1 MLQGVFRVSAV
12 DADAIRERREPTPIP
27 TADASRNNLIRHNT
41 VKPVGTVAC
50 LMLARPHRF
59 LIRGSLFVLAAG
71 LTTLSASSID
81 FGRQVRPLLADR
93 CFSCHGPDA
102 AQRQAGLRLD
112 QRDAAT
118 LPTASGRTPVKPGEP
133 ENSELFRRVSST
145 DLATRM
151 PPAYMGHDPL
161 DRLDVEVLRQ
171 WISEGAEYQKH
182 WAFEPPV
189 QPAEPE
195 VSDPEWLRQPLDSF
209 VLARLDVDG
218 LRPSPSAPAATWLRR
233 MALDLTGLPP
243 SLEES
248 RGFAEAVA
256 RLGEPAF
263 EEAVDRALASQQY
276 GERMAMDWLDVA
288 RYADTHGF
296 NNDSARS
303 MWRWRDWVIGAF
315 NANLPYDQF
324 VVQQLAGDLLPRP
337 TLEQRI
343 ATGFNRNHV
352 INSEGGIIEEEYR
365 VEYVA
370 DRVRTLGMAW
380 LGLTFECARC
390 HDHKFDPIS
399 QEDYYRLFAFFDN
412 VPEYGEAGRAGNAV
426 PMIPAPTPDQRIRIA
441 DLRRR
446 ADRLGRAEATRVRAW
461 KPNDDSLRDME
472 AIERVPDAAVALTCD
487 DTGIAGIAESSCAL
501 TEVAAEEPV
510 KLEDHRA
517 FTLSLWLRANSP
529 ASDAPLFSAIDYAP
543 DPASSQHGKGIGL
556 RMKGEEIELRL
567 SIRYPSYSIT
577 VRSKGAGLRPGHWRH
592 VTALYEGSEGKD
604 AMRAHASWVRLFI
617 DGREVE
623 TAVLFDDLQSGAKFQ
638 VPYHIGHDNAPSGAR
653 FDGAIDEV
661 AIWKRALSEA
671 EIRQE
676 FEATA
681 IPWALRHTD
690 SGFARVWLY
699 RKVHPNHELLGV
711 RRKLFALARSLPSTM
726 VMDEMDQRRQ
736 THVLMRG
743 RYDSPGKPVEPGV
756 PEEVLG
762 RWPRNAPANRL
773 GLARW
778 LTHPRHPTT
787 ARVVV
792 NRFWQQLFGVGLVKT
807 SGDFGLQGEAPSHPA
822 LLDWLAT
829 DFVGSG
835 WNVKRLMKNIVL
847 SATYRQESAVAPGQW
862 SRDPENRSLARGPRV
877 RLPAELIRD
886 QALSV
891 AGLLSDRVGGPSV
904 RPYQPEGLYDGV
916 IVGETYPGT
925 KWDQA
930 TGPDLYRRSIYT
942 FWKRTLPHPAMTVFD
957 APDREFCT
965 VRRSTT
971 NTPLQALTLMN
982 DPTFVEAARM
992 LAERVIAS
1000 GPPGRAERVKT
1011 AFALAVGRRPND
1023 DEAKILLEQLDG
1035 FERSFREDTDA
1046 ARELV
1051 SIGESPRDDTL
1062 PVEELAAFTALTSLI
1077 LNLDEVITKG

>member
-1 MLQGVFRVSAV
+1 MF
-12 DADAIRERREPTPIP
+12 
-27 TADASRNNLIRHNT
+27 
-41 VKPVGTVAC
+41 
-50 LMLARPHRF
+50 ARTHRF
-59 LIRGSLFVLAAG
+59 LLLSCVFVSAAA
-71 LTTLSASSID
+71 LTTLSAASVD

-112 QRDAAT
+112 QRDAAIVSSV
-118 LPTASGRTPVKPGEP
+118 SGRTPIKPGEP
-133 ENSELFRRVSST
+133 DESELLRRVSST
-145 DLATRM
+145 DPAIRM
-151 PPAYMGHDPL
+151 PPSYMGHDPL
-161 DRLDVEVLRQ
+161 HRLDVEVLRQ
-171 WISEGAEYQKH
+171 WIAEGAEYETH
-182 WAFEPPV
+182 WAFQPPV
-189 QPAEPE
+189 RPAEPA

-209 VLARLDVDG
+209 VLARLDAEG
-218 LRPSPSAPAATWLRR
+218 LKPSPSASPATWLRR

-243 SLEES
+243 TLEES
-248 RGFAEAVA
+248 RAFAEAAA

-263 EEAVDRALASQQY
+263 AEAVDRALASQQY

-315 NANLPYDQF
+315 NANLPYDRF

-426 PMIPAPTPDQRIRIA
+426 PMIPAPTPDQRVRIA

-446 ADRLGRAEATRVRAW
+446 ADRLESAEASRVRAW
-461 KPNDDSLRDME
+461 KPTGDALRN
-472 AIERVPDAAVALTCD
+472 AQGIERVPDAAFALACD
-487 DTGIAGIAESSCAL
+487 DSGIPGISGSSCAL
-501 TEVAAEEPV
+501 AEVAAEEPV
-510 KLEDHRA
+510 ELEDHRA
-517 FTLSLWLRANSP
+517 FTLSLWLRADTA
-529 ASDAPLFSAIDYAP
+529 ASDAPLFSSIDYSP
-543 DPASSQHGKGIGL
+543 DPASSQHGKGIEL
-556 RMKGEEIELRL
+556 RIKGEELELRL
-567 SIRYPSYSIT
+567 SNRYPSYSVT
-577 VRSKGAGLRPGHWRH
+577 VRSEGAGLRPGHWRH
-592 VTALYEGSEGKD
+592 VTALYEGSEGKN
-604 AMRAHASWVRLFI
+604 AMRARASWVRLFV

-638 VPYHIGHDNAPSGAR
+638 VPYRIGHDNAPSGAR

-661 AIWKRALSEA
+661 AVWNRALSEA
-671 EIRQE
+671 EIRQD

-681 IPWALRHTD
+681 IPWALDRED

-699 RKVHPNHELLGV
+699 RKLYPNPQLRSA
-711 RRKLFALARSLPSTM
+711 RRELFALVRDLPSTM
-726 VMDEMDQRRQ
+726 VMDEMAARRQ

-756 PEEVLG
+756 PEDLLG
-762 RWPRNAPANRL
+762 RWPRNTPANRL

-778 LTHPRHPTT
+778 LTDPRHPTT
-787 ARVVV
+787 SRVVV

-807 SGDFGLQGEAPSHPA
+807 TGDFGLQGEAPSHPA

-829 DFVGSG
+829 DFVASG
-835 WNVKRLMKNIVL
+835 WNVKRLMKSIVL
-847 SATYRQESAVAPGQW
+847 SATYRQASAVDSGEW

-886 QALSV
+886 QALAV

-982 DPTFVEAARM
+982 DPTFVEAARK

-1000 GPPGRAERVKT
+1000 GPPERSERVKA

-1023 DEAKILLEQLDG
+1023 AEAEILLERLDG
-1035 FERSFREDTDA
+1035 FERSFRGDA
-1046 ARELV
+1046 EAALELV
-1051 SIGESPRDDTL
+1051 SIGESPRDDAL
-1062 PVEELAAFTALTSLI
+1062 PVEELAALTALTSLI

>member
-1 MLQGVFRVSAV
+1 MF
-12 DADAIRERREPTPIP
+12 
-27 TADASRNNLIRHNT
+27 
-41 VKPVGTVAC
+41 
-50 LMLARPHRF
+50 ARLHRF
-59 LIRGSLFVLAAG
+59 LIRSGSFALVAG
-71 LTTLSASSID
+71 LATLSASSVD

-118 LPTASGRTPVKPGEP
+118 LPTASGRTPVKPGDP

-145 DLATRM
+145 DPATRM
-151 PPAYMGHDPL
+151 PPSYMGHDPL
-161 DRLDVEVLRQ
+161 GRSDVEVLRQ
-171 WISEGAEYQKH
+171 WISEGAEYETH
-182 WAFEPPV
+182 WAFQPPER
-189 QPAEPE
+189 PAEPK
-195 VSDPEWLRQPLDSF
+195 VSDPKWIRQPLDSF
-209 VLARLDVDG
+209 VLARLDAEG
-218 LRPSPSAPAATWLRR
+218 LKPSPSASPATWLRR

-243 SLEES
+243 TLEQT
-248 RGFAEAVA
+248 RRFAEAVA
-256 RLGEPAF
+256 RLGERAF
-263 EEAVDRALASQQY
+263 EGAVDRALSSQRY

-303 MWRWRDWVIGAF
+303 MWRWRDWVISAF

-337 TLEQRI
+337 TLDQRI

-426 PMIPAPTPDQRIRIA
+426 PMIQAPTPDQRIRIA
-441 DLRRR
+441 EVRRR
-446 ADRLGRAEATRVRAW
+446 ANRLGNAEATRVRAW
-461 KPNDDSLRDME
+461 KRTDDELRNMQ
-472 AIERVPDAAVALTCD
+472 AVARVPDAAVALTCD
-487 DTGIAGIAESSCAL
+487 DTGIAGIADSSCVLA
-501 TEVAAEEPV
+501 EVAAEEPV
-510 KLEDHRA
+510 ELEDHRA
-517 FTLSLWLRANSP
+517 FTLSLWLRANSA
-529 ASDAPLFSAIDYAP
+529 ASDAPLFSAIDYSP

-556 RMKGEEIELRL
+556 RMTGEELELRL

-577 VRSKGAGLRPGHWRH
+577 VRSEGAGLQPGHWRH
-592 VTALYEGSEGKD
+592 VTALYEGSEGKN
-604 AMRAHASWVRLFI
+604 AMRAHASWVRLFV

-638 VPYHIGHDNAPSGAR
+638 VPYRIGQDNGPSGAR

-661 AIWKRALSEA
+661 AIWKRALSDA
-671 EIRQE
+671 EIRRE

-681 IPWALRHTD
+681 IPWALDHAD
-690 SGFARVWLY
+690 SGYARVWLY
-699 RKVHPNHELLGV
+699 RKLHPNVELRSA
-711 RRKLFALARSLPSTM
+711 RRELFALVRDLPSTM
-726 VMDEMDQRRQ
+726 VMDEMAERRQ

-756 PEEVLG
+756 PEDLLG
-762 RWPRNAPANRL
+762 GWPRNAPANRL

-787 ARVVV
+787 SRVVV

-822 LLDWLAT
+822 LLDWLAA
-829 DFVGSG
+829 DFVDSG
-835 WNVKRLMKNIVL
+835 WNVKRLMKRIVL
-847 SATYRQESAVAPGQW
+847 SATYRQDSAVTTDHW

-886 QALSV
+886 QALAV

-930 TGPDLYRRSIYT
+930 TGPNLYRRSIYT

-982 DPTFVEAARM
+982 DPTFVEAARK

-1000 GPPGRAERVKT
+1000 GPPGRSERVKT

-1023 DEAKILLEQLDG
+1023 DELKILTEQLDG
-1035 FERSFREDTDA
+1035 FERSFREDADA

-1051 SIGESPRDDTL
+1051 SIGESPRDDAV
-1062 PVEELAAFTALTSLI
+1062 PVEELAAFTALASLI

>member
-1 MLQGVFRVSAV
+1 MF
-12 DADAIRERREPTPIP
+12 
-27 TADASRNNLIRHNT
+27 
-41 VKPVGTVAC
+41 
-50 LMLARPHRF
+50 ARPHRF
-59 LIRGSLFVLAAG
+59 LLLSWAFAVAAG
-71 LTTLSASSID
+71 LTTLSAASVD

-112 QRDAAT
+112 ERDAAT
-118 LPTASGRTPVKPGEP
+118 ISAASGRTPIEPGEP
-133 ENSELFRRVSST
+133 DQSELLRRVSST
-145 DLATRM
+145 DPAIRM

-171 WISEGAEYQKH
+171 WISEGAAYETH
-182 WAFEPPV
+182 WSFQPPAR
-189 QPAEPE
+189 PAEPE
-195 VSDPEWLRQPLDSF
+195 VSDPDWLRQPLDSF
-209 VLARLDVDG
+209 VLARLDAEG
-218 LRPSPSAPAATWLRR
+218 LEPSPPAPPATWLRR

-243 SLEES
+243 TLEES
-248 RGFAEAVA
+248 RAFAEAVA
-256 RLGEPAF
+256 RSGEPAF
-263 EEAVDRALASQQY
+263 AEAVDRALASQQY

-315 NANLPYDQF
+315 NANLPYDRF

-426 PMIPAPTPDQRIRIA
+426 PMIQAPTPDQRVRIA

-446 ADRLGRAEATRVRAW
+446 AERLESAEASRIRAW
-461 KPNDDSLRDME
+461 KPTGDALPSMQG
-472 AIERVPDAAVALTCD
+472 IERVSDAALALACD
-487 DTGIAGIAESSCAL
+487 DSGIPGIAGSSCAL
-501 TEVAAEEPV
+501 AEVAAEEPV
-510 KLEDHRA
+510 ELEDHRA
-517 FTLSLWLRANSP
+517 FTLSLWLRADS
-529 ASDAPLFSAIDYAP
+529 AAGDAPLFSAIDYSP
-543 DPASSQHGKGIGL
+543 DPASSQHGKGIEF
-556 RMKGEEIELRL
+556 RMNGEELELRA
-567 SIRYPSYSIT
+567 SNRYPSYSIT
-577 VRSKGAGLRPGHWRH
+577 VRSAGAGLQPGHWRH
-592 VTALYEGSEGKD
+592 VAALYEGSEGKN
-604 AMRAHASWVRLFI
+604 AMRARASWVRLFV

-623 TAVLFDDLQSGAKFQ
+623 TSVLFDDLQSGAKFQ
-638 VPYHIGHDNAPSGAR
+638 APYRIGHDNAPSGAR

-671 EIRQE
+671 EIRRE

-681 IPWALRHTD
+681 IPWALDRED
-690 SGFARVWLY
+690 SLFAPAWLY
-699 RKVHPNHELLGV
+699 RKLHPNPQLHGA
-711 RRKLFALARSLPSTM
+711 RRELFALVRDLPSTM
-726 VMDEMDQRRQ
+726 VMDEMAERRQ
-736 THVLMRG
+736 THVLLRG
-743 RYDSPGKPVEPGV
+743 RYDSPGKAVEPGV
-756 PEEVLG
+756 PEDLLG
-762 RWPRNAPANRL
+762 RWPRNAPPNRL

-807 SGDFGLQGEAPSHPA
+807 TGDFGLQGEAPSHPE

-829 DFVGSG
+829 DFVASG
-835 WNVKRLMKNIVL
+835 WNVKRLLKSIVL
-847 SATYRQESAVAPGQW
+847 SATYRQDSAVDAGRW

-886 QALSV
+886 QALAV

-925 KWDQA
+925 RWDQA

-982 DPTFVEAARM
+982 DPTFVEAARK

-1011 AFALAVGRRPND
+1011 AFALAVGRRPHD
-1023 DEAKILLEQLDG
+1023 EEAKILLERLDG
-1035 FERSFREDTDA
+1035 FERSFREDAEA
-1046 ARELV
+1046 ALELV
-1051 SIGESPRDDTL
+1051 SIGESPRDDAL
-1062 PVEELAAFTALTSLI
+1062 PVAELAAFTALTSLI

>member
-1 MLQGVFRVSAV
+1 MQMLAGKH
-12 DADAIRERREPTPIP
+12 
-27 TADASRNNLIRHNT
+27 LIRHNT
-41 VKPVGTVAC
+41 GMPVNGVAG
-50 LMLARPHRF
+50 LMLARPNR
-59 LIRGSLFVLAAG
+59 LPIRICLYLWAAVLS
-71 LTTLSASSID
+71 TLSAATID

-112 QRDAAT
+112 NRDAAT
-118 LPTASGRTPVKPGEP
+118 VPTASGRTPIKPGSP
-133 ENSELFRRVSST
+133 DSSELLLRVSST
-145 DLATRM
+145 NPATRM
-151 PPAYMGHDPL
+151 PPAYLGHDPL
-161 DRLDVEVLRQ
+161 DPSDVEVLRH
-171 WISEGAEYQKH
+171 WISEGAEYQTH
-182 WAFEPPV
+182 WAFEPPAR
-189 QPAEPE
+189 PAEPE
-195 VSDPEWLRQPLDSF
+195 VSDSQWLRQPLDSF
-209 VLARLDVDG
+209 VLARLDAES
-218 LRPSPSAPAATWLRR
+218 LKPSPQAAPATWLRR

-243 SLEES
+243 SLEEIHKFS
-248 RGFAEAVA
+248 EAVA
-256 RLGEPAF
+256 RRGESAY
-263 EEAVDRALASQQY
+263 EDAVNRALASQRY

-324 VVQQLAGDLLPRP
+324 VFQQLAGDLLPRP

-399 QEDYYRLFAFFDN
+399 QKDYYRLFAFFDN

-426 PMIPAPTPDQRIRIA
+426 PMIQAPTPDQRTRIGA
-441 DLRRR
+441 LRRQ
-446 ADRLGRAEATRVRAW
+446 ADRLDRAEATRVRAW
-461 KPNDDSLRDME
+461 RRPDNELRNVQGNERPSDADLALNCDS
-472 AIERVPDAAVALTCD
+472 
-487 DTGIAGIAESSCAL
+487 TGISGISGSSCEQS
-501 TEVAAEEPV
+501 EVPGDEPV
-510 KLEDHRA
+510 KLENHRA
-517 FTLSLWLRANSP
+517 FTLSLWLRAKSA
-529 ASDAPLFSAIDYAP
+529 ASDAPLFSAIDYSP
-543 DPASSQHGKGIGL
+543 DPASSKHGKGIGL
-556 RMKGEEIELRL
+556 RMKGEELELRL

-577 VRSKGAGLRPGHWRH
+577 VRSKGAGLQPGHWRH
-592 VTALYEGSEGKD
+592 VTALYEGSEGKN
-604 AMRAHASWVRLFI
+604 AMRAHASWVRLFV
-617 DGREVE
+617 DGREIE
-623 TAVLFDDLQSGAKFQ
+623 TSVLFDDLQSGATFQ
-638 VPYHIGHDNAPSGAR
+638 APYRIGHDNAPGGAR
-653 FDGAIDEV
+653 FNGEIDEV
-661 AIWKRALSEA
+661 VIWKRALSEA

-676 FEATA
+676 FEAA
-681 IPWALRHTD
+681 AMPWALAHSD
-690 SGFARVWLY
+690 SSLGRVWLY
-699 RKVHPNHELLGV
+699 RKLHPNRQLDSA
-711 RRKLFALARSLPSTM
+711 RRNLFALVRELPSTM
-726 VMDEMDQRRQ
+726 VMDERAERRQ

-743 RYDSPGKPVEPGV
+743 RYDSPSDPVEPGV
-756 PEEVLG
+756 PEGLLG

-778 LTHPRHPTT
+778 LTQSSHPTT
-787 ARVVV
+787 SRVVV
-792 NRFWQQLFGVGLVKT
+792 NRFWQQIFGVGLVKT

-829 DFVGSG
+829 DFVDSG
-835 WNVKRLMKNIVL
+835 WNVKRLMKGIVL
-847 SATYRQESAVAPGQW
+847 SATYRQDSAVGTDLW
-862 SRDPENRSLARGPRV
+862 SRDPENRLLARGPRV

-886 QALSV
+886 QALAV
-891 AGLLSDRVGGPSV
+891 AGLLSDRLGGPSV
-904 RPYQPEGLYDGV
+904 RPYQPDGLYDGV

-925 KWDQA
+925 RWDQA
-930 TGPDLYRRSIYT
+930 KGPDLYRRSIYT

-982 DPTFVEAARM
+982 DPTFLEAARK
-992 LAERVIAS
+992 LAERVLGS
-1000 GPPGRAERVKT
+1000 GSGGRSGRVAA
-1011 AFALAVGRRPND
+1011 AFALALGRRPND
-1023 DEAKILLEQLDG
+1023 NEAKILLERLEG

-1046 ARELV
+1046 ARDLV
-1051 SIGESPRDDTL
+1051 SVGESPRDEAL